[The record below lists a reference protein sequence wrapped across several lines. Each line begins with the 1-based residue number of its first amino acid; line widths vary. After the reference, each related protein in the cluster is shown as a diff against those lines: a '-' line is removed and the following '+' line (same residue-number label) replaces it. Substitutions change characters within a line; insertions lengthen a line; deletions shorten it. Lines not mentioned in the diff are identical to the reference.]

1 MRFQDHLFCCPN
13 IFRSSSV
20 DVFVE
25 RINLSWLGCPYY
37 KQKLN
42 FTYLQRTVFNGDNNV
57 MFQAINLLG
66 DQVARITSSG
76 MSLHQK
82 WQIEFW
88 TMYSLH
94 NLINK
99 ARSRGARWVFIYT
112 RISTHNRRWRSRQ
125 VHKFDRT
132 LVRGGTPRNSWW
144 GCVAQ
149 FSESWPNFRTKKC
162 HFLHLFSDFQAF
174 KIHIRFQTC
183 PLINYA
189 IIT

>member
-1 MRFQDHLFCCPN
+1 MRFQDHLFYCPN

-76 MSLHQK
+76 MSLRQK

-99 ARSRGARWVFIYT
+99 TRSRGARWVFIYT
-112 RISTHNRRWRSRQ
+112 RISIDNRRWRSRK

-132 LVRGGTPRNSWW
+132 LVGGVLLGILGGGVLLSSRNPDPI
-144 GCVAQ
+144 
-149 FSESWPNFRTKKC
+149 SEPKNVIFYTC
-162 HFLHLFSDFQAF
+162 
-174 KIHIRFQTC
+174 FQTFR
-183 PLINYA
+183 PLKFISVFRPA
-189 IIT
+189 L

>member
-1 MRFQDHLFCCPN
+1 MRFQDHLFYCPN
-13 IFRSSSV
+13 IFRSSSG

-37 KQKLN
+37 KQRLK

-88 TMYSLH
+88 TMYSFH

-99 ARSRGARWVFIYT
+99 TRSRRALWVFIYT
-112 RISTHNRRWRSRQ
+112 RISIDNSRWRSPWIL
-125 VHKFDRT
+125 KFDQEPT
-132 LVRGGTPRNSWW
+132 HLSGGGLLGILSGGVSIGSRNPDPISNPKN
-144 GCVAQ
+144 VI
-149 FSESWPNFRTKKC
+149 FYT
-162 HFLHLFSDFQAF
+162 
-174 KIHIRFQTC
+174 RFQTW
-183 PLINYA
+183 PPKSISVFRPALY
-189 IIT
+189 